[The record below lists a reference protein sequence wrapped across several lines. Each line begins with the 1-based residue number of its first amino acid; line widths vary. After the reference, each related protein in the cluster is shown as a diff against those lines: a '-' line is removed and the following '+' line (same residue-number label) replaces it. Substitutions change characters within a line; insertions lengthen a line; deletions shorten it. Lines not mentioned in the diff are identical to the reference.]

1 MNMIAQIEEKRKE
14 MFYKAMIELS
24 TKFDEIF
31 FKMTG
36 GHASVTLEDP
46 QNLESGLL
54 IQATPAGKNLL
65 NIDSMSGGEKSI
77 TALAFLFAVQAY
89 RPAPFYI
96 LDEIDAALDKENS
109 KKVAVLIKSLS
120 QEAQFIVISHNDL
133 IIKSGDRI
141 YGCTMEK
148 SESKIIALEL
158 PKE

>member
-1 MNMIAQIEEKRKE
+1 M
-14 MFYKAMIELS
+14 
-24 TKFDEIF
+24 
-31 FKMTG
+31 
-36 GHASVTLEDP
+36 TLEDP